1 MPTDLPYTISDLAR
15 LTGLN
20 VRTIRYYLAQ
30 GLIPA
35 SGESGPGAHYG
46 EGHLDRLRL
55 TKRLQQQHL
64 PLSEIRTRLGT
75 LSDTEVEQLVHEGAN
90 AFEPAPDTSALDY
103 IRDVLAGS
111 PTRPTQSTQ
120 PGRQP
125 PPPPLPSAAP
135 PPVRNAP
142 SGAPPRLM
150 AAMPA
155 MRDRLAE
162 APAPVRRLAVSEPA
176 TTTIS
181 EPNATNVTEPATA
194 SAAPEFLPPPI
205 ERSQWERLSLGPN
218 LELHIRRPLG
228 RLEQKRVDRLIT
240 IAREVLKEEQP

>member
-1 MPTDLPYTISDLAR
+1 
-15 LTGLN
+15 
-20 VRTIRYYLAQ
+20 
-30 GLIPA
+30 
-35 SGESGPGAHYG
+35 
-46 EGHLDRLRL
+46 
-55 TKRLQQQHL
+55 
-64 PLSEIRTRLGT
+64 
-75 LSDTEVEQLVHEGAN
+75 
-90 AFEPAPDTSALDY
+90 
-103 IRDVLAGS
+103 
-111 PTRPTQSTQ
+111 
-120 PGRQP
+120 
-125 PPPPLPSAAP
+125 
-135 PPVRNAP
+135 
-142 SGAPPRLM
+142 M